1 MSDEAP
7 PSDGEP
13 PKPKSKQRPM
23 RFDPERIRYVDQL
36 LRACLSHGSIANILA
51 KEWDISPR
59 QVRRYISATLRQ
71 YAKDGE
77 AMKGH
82 RTDFRRAQLE
92 GVLERCLTTVDP
104 DHIDPK
110 TGDYMVK
117 PDLRTAVIALHRLCL
132 IDGVYTPQQVN
143 VTGRVQVASMRS
155 SDRETELI
163 EMLKKYRAAKLE
175 REATKT
181 TKAH

>member
-1 MSDEAP
+1 MSDDVP
-7 PSDGEP
+7 DGDGPP

-36 LRACLSHGSIANILA
+36 LRGCLSHGTIANILA
-51 KEWDISPR
+51 KEWDVSQR
-59 QVRRYISATLRQ
+59 QVRRYIAATLRQ

-92 GVLERCLTTVDP
+92 GVLERCLTAIDP
-104 DHIDPK
+104 DHIDPE
-110 TGDYMVK
+110 TGKFVIK
-117 PDLRTAVIALHRLCL
+117 ADLRTAVIALHRLCL

-175 REATKT
+175 REAAKT